1 MEQTHRGAKT
11 PDFELTTKADKLQLL
26 YSKTFPPVVIS
37 LINAG
42 LLLFVLWQHI
52 DHSKLLIWYAAIIA
66 GSAIRTTLFLRFRI
80 RAPQGA
86 AILSWERPYFVTL
99 ILSALVWGVGGLWL
113 IAEAS
118 AEDQLLTYFFL
129 MGMAGGAVSVYS
141 AIRPIALTAVASVLL
156 PATIWFLIFGNGA
169 LFSAAVASALFFT
182 FCVCTTKVLSTAL
195 HQSLMLGHELRHAKS
210 EAETMAKTDYL
221 TGLNNRGAFHDIVA
235 IQMTHCER
243 HNFPASLIALDLD
256 DFKNINDTYGH
267 SVGDVAL
274 RHVSKLVKRN
284 TRASDVC
291 GRIGGEEFTIFLP
304 NTEIEDAAV
313 AAEKIRS
320 ALEHHPL
327 ENDGQE
333 LRITASFGVATGEY
347 KLETLMSVADR
358 ALYEAK
364 GAGKNCIRRCSG
376 AVVD

>member
-42 LLLFVLWQHI
+42 LLLFALWQHI
-52 DHSKLLIWYAAIIA
+52 DHSKLLIWYAAIIV
-66 GSAIRTTLFLRFRI
+66 GSAIRTVLFLRYQI
-80 RAPQGA
+80 RSPQGE

-99 ILSALVWGVGGLWL
+99 MFSALVWGVGGLWL
-113 IAEAS
+113 IAEVS

-129 MGMAGGAVSVYS
+129 MGMAGGAIAVYS
-141 AIRPIALTAVASVLL
+141 AIRLIVLVAVASVLV

-169 LFSAAVASALFFT
+169 LFSAAVGSALFLA
-182 FCVCTTKVLSTAL
+182 FCMRTTKVLSTAL
-195 HQSLMLGHELRHAKS
+195 HQSLMLSHELRHAKNV
-210 EAETMAKTDYL
+210 AETMAKTDYL

-235 IQMTHCER
+235 IQLTHCER

-256 DFKNINDTYGH
+256 NFKNINDTYGH
-267 SVGDVAL
+267 SVGDDAL
-274 RHVSKLVKRN
+274 RYVSKLVKRN

-291 GRIGGEEFTIFLP
+291 GRMGGEEFTIFLP
-304 NTEIEDAAV
+304 NTEIEDATV

-327 ENDGQE
+327 ENDGQV

-347 KLETLMSVADR
+347 KLETLTSVADR